1 MSKNPLTEIEFQR
14 ELINRFF
21 HPSSYFFCCINHEL
35 EPLLK
40 EVSKREEE
48 KYLLLGNLMDKL
60 VAAEDAV
67 GELESLVKIDAFAEF
82 NDKLFQGAQHLY
94 TIHLDSE
101 RMKIEIEGLAHSVL
115 NSALLA
121 FEDETAVAELRLFL
135 SVNGV
140 EPDQTESPIIDT
152 QESPEL
158 PSEQFS
164 SNQAEFDLA
173 GEKSLPDEPD
183 VAGQDVQETP
193 ADTDVSAIA
202 EDGSISN
209 KEGSSRVS
217 DVGVETRPKIEMSE
231 EPASVI
237 AAFGEKVRHLMAP
250 MADLVARLSPSE
262 MCAADLNKCAEV
274 LESVTMTAMIFGF
287 EAFEQIT
294 SKARKAVL
302 KVRELEDYAVGH
314 AVAVVTGGILTSLL
328 ENPENVATATV
339 KKSTERILQLLAK
352 PQEEPEID
360 DDPEEPSDP
369 HDELELPAEEDS
381 SALEETEFNLPGEED
396 DEIRTLISEINREQA
411 QQGNGKDAGVG
422 DDTVEGKDKPESD
435 GQKPDSSNS
444 DGKQSAPVA
453 AHAIRAVHQGKLSIY
468 RQQSE
473 LYFSVI
479 EDALQT
485 LEKQQNNKTALEDL
499 ELASNALYG
508 LTLKLDLDPMGA
520 FPNVVLNLI
529 KNMLATNYSFSAVEH
544 KLIRNAFRY
553 FESLETPEET
563 SGEEFQA
570 VLASVNDLNM
580 RVQRGASAQQR
591 LRNYSG
597 SAVGLA

>member
-1 MSKNPLTEIEFQR
+1 MSENPLTEVEFQR

-21 HPSSYFFCCINHEL
+21 HPSSYFFCCINQEL
-35 EPLLK
+35 EPLLN
-40 EVSKREEE
+40 EVSKGEEQ

-67 GELESLVKIDAFAEF
+67 EELESLGEIDGFAEF

-94 TIHLDSE
+94 TTHLDGE

-121 FEDETAVAELRLFL
+121 FEDESAVAELRRLL

-140 EPDQTESPIIDT
+140 EPDEAESPTTDT
-152 QESPEL
+152 QECPEL
-158 PSEQFS
+158 PSERFS
-164 SNQAEFDLA
+164 SNRAEFDLA

-183 VAGQDVQETP
+183 LARQDVQETQ
-193 ADTDVSAIA
+193 ADPDVSAVA
-202 EDGSISN
+202 GDSSISN
-209 KEGSSRVS
+209 KRSSRVS
-217 DVGVETRPKIEMSE
+217 DVGVETPKIEMSE

-237 AAFGEKVRHLMAP
+237 AAFSEKVRHLMAP
-250 MADLVARLSPSE
+250 MTDLVARLSPSE
-262 MCAADLNKCAEV
+262 MCATDLNKFAEV
-274 LESVTMTAMIFGF
+274 LESVTMTAIIFGF

-302 KVRELEDYAVGH
+302 EVRELEDYAVGH
-314 AVAVVTGGILTSLL
+314 AVAAETGAILAGLL
-328 ENPENVATATV
+328 ENPENVDTATV
-339 KKSTERILQLLAK
+339 KQSTEKILQLLAK
-352 PQEEPEID
+352 PQEEPEIEV
-360 DDPEEPSDP
+360 DPEEPSDP
-369 HDELELPAEEDS
+369 HDEFALPVEEDGS
-381 SALEETEFNLPGEED
+381 ELAENAFNIPGEED

-411 QQGNGKDAGVG
+411 KQDNGKDAGVG
-422 DDTVEGKDKPESD
+422 DDADDQKDKPESD
-435 GQKPDSSNS
+435 SQKPNSSNS
-444 DGKQSAPVA
+444 DSAQSAPVA
-453 AHAIRAVHQGKLSIY
+453 AHAIRAVHQGNFSIY

-485 LEKQQNNKTALEDL
+485 LEKQQNNQTALEDL

-520 FPNVVLNLI
+520 LPNVVLNLI
-529 KNMLATNYSFSAVEH
+529 KNMLATNYSFSTVEH

-553 FESLETPEET
+553 FESLETPDET

-580 RVQRGASAQQR
+580 RVQRGASAHHR